1 MAASKQE
8 ADRSASGAFHRGAAH
23 TNTVVKLGLA
33 VSALLL
39 LGVVAV
45 LGARLISST
54 SQEPN
59 GGEKSQQQAFQ
70 SWRNSALP
78 VILEYRQ
85 ALAAAQTPGRAPRLA
100 TRVLTVERTRA
111 TLVRLA
117 ATLQAHPPIATHEF
131 RRLDTMLAQAIRLAI
146 DGERNYA
153 LGLRDRRNDLKHR
166 AKLQLDH
173 SAAVLF
179 YMSLRANA
187 IGTQLTTGRTEG

>member
-1 MAASKQE
+1 M
-8 ADRSASGAFHRGAAH
+8 
-23 TNTVVKLGLA
+23 KLRLV

-39 LGVVAV
+39 VGVLAV

-54 SQEPN
+54 SQGPN
-59 GGEKSQQQAFQ
+59 GGETSQQQAFQ

-85 ALAAAQTPGRAPRLA
+85 ALAAAQTPRRALKLA
-100 TRVLTVERTRA
+100 TRVLRVERTRA

-117 ATLQAHPPIATHEF
+117 ATLRAHPTIATHEY
-131 RRLDTMLAQAIRLAI
+131 RRLDTMLAQAIGLAI
-146 DGERNYA
+146 VGETNYA
-153 LGLRDRRNDLKHR
+153 LALRDHRSDLQRR

-179 YMSLRANA
+179 YMSFRANA
-187 IGTQLTTGRTEG
+187 IGTQLTAGRAEG